1 MFGFLLSPQDIAT
14 AKKAFIR
21 GCVTSG
27 MFAFTE
33 STSKQALT
41 RATVHRALKAGLGV
55 ASGTLVANAL
65 ERGDLL
71 RSTVFIAGGAT
82 CMAVVDELLAGDGPG
97 HSDTANDT
105 QQVTADS

>member
-1 MFGFLLSPQDIAT
+1 
-14 AKKAFIR
+14 
-21 GCVTSG
+21 

-33 STSKQALT
+33 STRKQALT
-41 RATVHRALKAGLGV
+41 RVTVHRALKAGLGV

-71 RSTVFIAGGAT
+71 RSTLFIASGAT
-82 CMAVVDELLAGDGPG
+82 CMAIVDELLADERGKQ
-97 HSDTANDT
+97 SDTANDT